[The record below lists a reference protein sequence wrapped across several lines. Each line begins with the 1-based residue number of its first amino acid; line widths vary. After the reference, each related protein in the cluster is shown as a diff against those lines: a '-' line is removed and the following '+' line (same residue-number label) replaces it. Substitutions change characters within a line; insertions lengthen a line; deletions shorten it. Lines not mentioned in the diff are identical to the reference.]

1 MATSIYKIKTVYLFD
16 GTEIEISP
24 LKIKYLKEFMDTFPL
39 IKETK
44 TDDEALLVM
53 LECVRICMKQFYP
66 ELKTVEQIED
76 NLDMETLKSIL
87 ENSAGIKFDQDPEE
101 GPKKETTQEP
111 DSGWESLDLAK
122 LEAEVFILGNWKNFD
137 ELEQSLSMVELTE
150 IISSK
155 RDLDY
160 QEKKFLAAIQGVELE
175 GDESPQKKWE
185 DMKARVF
192 SKGKATDS
200 NDILALQGENA
211 RKAGFGIGLG
221 LEYED
226 LR

>member
-101 GPKKETTQEP
+101 APKKETTQEP